1 MHLWALQWTLT
12 EAVYPSCQL
21 AICFVFSLALILEY
35 ACFCLANWFFKEISV
50 LKFYWSWHCVAP
62 SLSSSCCWLAFISI
76 LYMSQKLRLVLS
88 HMLFS
93 KLVPCILSWWSALS
107 TRGRVSHKFIFAGG
121 VWFRFCW
128 DLACLFWGVEG
139 ECCWN
144 CWVLLL
150 RLLLGNWYGF
160 LIHFGESDFFC
171 LDCVEPSFFASPC
184 LWGSRLFIFL
194 SFYFF

>member
-107 TRGRVSHKFIFAGG
+107 TRGRVSSAQIH
-121 VWFRFCW
+121 FCRGS
-128 DLACLFWGVEG
+128 LISF
-139 ECCWN
+139 
-144 CWVLLL
+144 LL
-150 RLLLGNWYGF
+150 RLGMLVLRGWGGVLLTLLSFAAEIAFGRLIWL
-160 LIHFGESDFFC
+160 LIHFGES
-171 LDCVEPSFFASPC
+171 E
-184 LWGSRLFIFL
+184 FL
-194 SFYFF
+194 SWLCRA

>member
-121 VWFRFCW
+121 IWFRFCW

-139 ECCWN
+139 ECCWH

-150 RLLLGNWYGF
+150 RLLLGDWYGF
-160 LIHFGESDFFC
+160 WFTLGRVNFC

-184 LWGSRLFIFL
+184 LWGLRSFLFIFL
-194 SFYFF
+194 FQYE